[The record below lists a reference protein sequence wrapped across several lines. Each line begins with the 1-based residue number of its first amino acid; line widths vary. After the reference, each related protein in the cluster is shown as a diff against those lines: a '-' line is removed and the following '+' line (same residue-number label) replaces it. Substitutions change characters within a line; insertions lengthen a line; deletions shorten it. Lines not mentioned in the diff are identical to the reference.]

1 MTAAS
6 QPAVPCRRRELS
18 HSISA
23 ILETALGHQGPH
35 LCCCRAEHVILLPV
49 LSSAIQKGSIA
60 DPMGLIVCP
69 QVKGMGTATIAQIDA
84 I

>member
-1 MTAAS
+1 MPAAR
-6 QPAVPCRRRELS
+6 A

-23 ILETALGHQGPH
+23 ILETALGHEGPH

-49 LSSAIQKGSIA
+49 LSRAIQEGSLA
-60 DPMGLIVCP
+60 DPMGSIVCP
-69 QVKGMGTATIAQIDA
+69 QVKGMGAATIAQIDA